1 MSSHKIILFLIG
13 LSLFFVYTDSATTTA
28 YGDYKQSDFLLKTEY
43 ERLVDRM
50 LVYVMVEQD
59 VYNVTDNT
67 TVQIPIAQNKAVYFP
82 ITDRFSQLNVPGSG
96 RQFFNE
102 SDIYIY
108 LNISNFVS
116 EKRYYKQS
124 NTPDKYVGYWTAI
137 ITMDQGKITGLS
149 WDDNCGECYAS
160 ECVGG
165 TNCGIGYSDVDNCSD
180 ESVCNFMIY
189 VAWVGT
195 DSKGN
200 SLTSLAYIPS
210 KFNKYAFFPT
220 WKAAAGIS
228 ETYWFNSNAGYSVD
242 PADQGT
248 PPA

>member
-82 ITDRFSQLNVPGSG
+82 ITDRFSQLNVPGSKHLICELIYLMIFPGG

-137 ITMDQGKITGLS
+137 ITMDQGKITG
-149 WDDNCGECYAS
+149 
-160 ECVGG
+160 
-165 TNCGIGYSDVDNCSD
+165 T
-180 ESVCNFMIY
+180 
-189 VAWVGT
+189 
-195 DSKGN
+195 SK
-200 SLTSLAYIPS
+200 SLYNLI
-210 KFNKYAFFPT
+210 FNRLVL
-220 WKAAAGIS
+220 G
-228 ETYWFNSNAGYSVD
+228 
-242 PADQGT
+242 
-248 PPA
+248 